1 MDAEFQSWEEGFWG
15 TNRRERGTGGETGR
29 RGVSLTSLHESH
41 SEDDRERGY
50 RTPSATRY
58 RTPAPSAT
66 LCGSEV
72 TGSGWF
78 FRLCCGESETEVN
91 EVNSS
96 ESSRF
101 GLLHFK

>member
-1 MDAEFQSWEEGFWG
+1 MVWTQSFKAGK
-15 TNRRERGTGGETGR
+15 RGTGGETGR
-29 RGVSLTSLHESH
+29 RGVTGRSLTSLHESH

-58 RTPAPSAT
+58 RTPSAT

-101 GLLHFK
+101 ALTHFR

>member
-1 MDAEFQSWEEGFWG
+1 MWTQSFKAGK
-15 TNRRERGTGGETGR
+15 RGTGGETGR
-29 RGVSLTSLHESH
+29 RGVTGRSLTSLHESH

-50 RTPSATRY
+50 RTPSAT
-58 RTPAPSAT
+58 

-78 FRLCCGESETEVN
+78 PCCTLQRYRNVCENNVESVEFET

-96 ESSRF
+96 EWSRF
-101 GLLHFK
+101 GAYPS